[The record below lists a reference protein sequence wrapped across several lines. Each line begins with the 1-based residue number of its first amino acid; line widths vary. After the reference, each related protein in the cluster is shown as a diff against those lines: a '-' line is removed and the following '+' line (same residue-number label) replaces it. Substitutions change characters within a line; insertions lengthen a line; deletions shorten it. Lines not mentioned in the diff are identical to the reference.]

1 MNNQNNANVM
11 FNNIIIRINSNK
23 FTTDLLEIRQ
33 NLEIAYHELRN
44 IVLLDPIEIPS
55 HRILGLANLL
65 VNRYKYTQLR
75 ITIKSLNMY
84 YLADEKMLTDMIWD
98 MHCELRGC
106 YDMYKIRLID
116 IGIQTIEHL
125 NAHQWVGWDIQTKEM
140 LISFVDAVYVEQQTN
155 IPIDT
160 LIQSINY
167 NSYISFINILINN
180 IDKLDGI
187 PIFLVELKQLKR
199 SLFISFNNLKDDHI
213 EINKIINI
221 NYLFGTYSN
230 FIDSTF
236 LDVDNA
242 TIMEEME
249 EMYNYEINLKK
260 M

>member
-98 MHCELRGC
+98 MHCDC
-106 YDMYKIRLID
+106 
-116 IGIQTIEHL
+116 
-125 NAHQWVGWDIQTKEM
+125 
-140 LISFVDAVYVEQQTN
+140 VDAMICT
-155 IPIDT
+155 
-160 LIQSINY
+160 
-167 NSYISFINILINN
+167 
-180 IDKLDGI
+180 KLD
-187 PIFLVELKQLKR
+187 
-199 SLFISFNNLKDDHI
+199 
-213 EINKIINI
+213 
-221 NYLFGTYSN
+221 
-230 FIDSTF
+230 
-236 LDVDNA
+236 
-242 TIMEEME
+242 
-249 EMYNYEINLKK
+249 
-260 M
+260 

>member
-1 MNNQNNANVM
+1 MGYA
-11 FNNIIIRINSNK
+11 
-23 FTTDLLEIRQ
+23 
-33 NLEIAYHELRN
+33 LR
-44 IVLLDPIEIPS
+44 
-55 HRILGLANLL
+55 
-65 VNRYKYTQLR
+65 
-75 ITIKSLNMY
+75 
-84 YLADEKMLTDMIWD
+84 
-98 MHCELRGC
+98 LRGC